1 MTMTFTITPEYL
13 YLTITLILMFIQAIQ
28 WRKISK
34 LKRELE
40 DVWSQISILA
50 MSAGG
55 MLEKIKKDLDGK
67 QDK

>member
-1 MTMTFTITPEYL
+1 MTITINPEYI
-13 YLTITLILMFIQAIQ
+13 YLTTTLILMLIQVVQ
-28 WRKISK
+28 WRKVAK

-40 DVWSQISILA
+40 DVWAQIGILA

-55 MLEKIKKDLDGK
+55 MLDKIKKDLDGK

>member
-1 MTMTFTITPEYL
+1 M
-13 YLTITLILMFIQAIQ
+13 LIQVLQI
-28 WRKISK
+28 RKIAK

>member
-1 MTMTFTITPEYL
+1 MTVTINSEYL
-13 YLTITLILMFIQAIQ
+13 YLTVTLILMLIQVLQ
-28 WRKISK
+28 WRKIAK

-40 DVWSQISILA
+40 DVWAQIGILA

-55 MLEKIKKDLDGK
+55 ILDKIKKDLDGK

>member
-1 MTMTFTITPEYL
+1 MTVTINSEYL
-13 YLTITLILMFIQAIQ
+13 YLTVTLILMLIQVLQ
-28 WRKISK
+28 WRKIAK

-40 DVWSQISILA
+40 DVWAQISILA

-55 MLEKIKKDLDGK
+55 MLDKIKKDLDGK

>member
-1 MTMTFTITPEYL
+1 MTITINPEYI
-13 YLTITLILMFIQAIQ
+13 YLTTTLILMLIQVIQ
-28 WRKISK
+28 WRKVTK

-40 DVWSQISILA
+40 DVWAQIGILA

-55 MLEKIKKDLDGK
+55 MLDKIKKDLDGK

>member
-1 MTMTFTITPEYL
+1 MTVTINPEYL
-13 YLTITLILMFIQAIQ
+13 YLIITLILMLIQVLQ
-28 WRKISK
+28 WRKIAK

-55 MLEKIKKDLDGK
+55 MLDKIKKDLDGK

>member
-1 MTMTFTITPEYL
+1 MTVTINSEYL
-13 YLTITLILMFIQAIQ
+13 YLTVTLILMLIQVLQ

-34 LKRELE
+34 LKREIE

-55 MLEKIKKDLDGK
+55 MLDKIKKDLDGK

>member
-1 MTMTFTITPEYL
+1 MTFTITPEYL

>member
-1 MTMTFTITPEYL
+1 MTVTINPEYI
-13 YLTITLILMFIQAIQ
+13 YLTTILILMLVQAIQ
-28 WRKISK
+28 WRKVYK

-40 DVWSQISILA
+40 DVWAQIGILA

-55 MLEKIKKDLDGK
+55 MLDKIKKDLDGK

>member
-1 MTMTFTITPEYL
+1 MTFTITSEYL
-13 YLTITLILMFIQAIQ
+13 YLTVTLILMLIQVLQI
-28 WRKISK
+28 RKIAK

>member
-1 MTMTFTITPEYL
+1 MTVTINPEYI
-13 YLTITLILMFIQAIQ
+13 YLTTILILMLVQAIQ
-28 WRKISK
+28 WRKVYK

-40 DVWSQISILA
+40 DVWAQISILA

>member
-1 MTMTFTITPEYL
+1 MTVTINPEYI
-13 YLTITLILMFIQAIQ
+13 YLATILILMLVQAIQ
-28 WRKISK
+28 WRKVYK

-40 DVWSQISILA
+40 DVWAQIGILA

-55 MLEKIKKDLDGK
+55 MLDKIKKDLDGK

>member
-1 MTMTFTITPEYL
+1 MTVTINSEYL
-13 YLTITLILMFIQAIQ
+13 YLTVTLILMLIQVLQ
-28 WRKISK
+28 WRKIAK

-55 MLEKIKKDLDGK
+55 MLDKIKKDLNGK

>member
-1 MTMTFTITPEYL
+1 MTFTITPEYL
-13 YLTITLILMFIQAIQ
+13 YLAVTLILMFIQVLQI
-28 WRKISK
+28 RKIAK

-40 DVWSQISILA
+40 DVWAQISILA